1 MTLEEAKEKYPVHET
16 IVGYYDCVGT
26 FTCDKIEDLKDMNTW
41 SVPPFTEPQEGYF
54 NFVRYMGNHCFEIWC
69 FVYERVVGYLT
80 LGEFNDFF
88 PMTYSED
95 MGWEEVHP
103 DIDDGEHFI
112 FTRNEFGEIPDVEMI
127 AAAFDTDAYDNGYIF
142 TSKQQLIDFVKC
154 GKF

>member
-1 MTLEEAKEKYPVHET
+1 MTLKTVQEYYPIKDT
-16 IVGYYDCVGT
+16 IVGYYDMLDEFSCET
-26 FTCDKIEDLKDMNTW
+26 ENDLADINTW
-41 SVPPFTEPQEGYF
+41 FVQPFPDPQEGYF
-54 NFVRYMGNHCFEIWC
+54 NFVRYMGNHRFEIWC
-69 FVYERVVGYLT
+69 FVYERVAGYLT
-80 LGEFNDFF
+80 LGEFDDFF

-142 TSKQQLIDFVKC
+142 TSKQQLIDFIKC